1 MYHYFQVERQERRG
15 FEQRERQFT
24 PRAPTEL
31 PTKPPYTAHVAS
43 LSFDA
48 TEDDLAG
55 LFADLKVRR
64 KGNKKRKRW

>member
-1 MYHYFQVERQERRG
+1 
-15 FEQRERQFT
+15 
-24 PRAPTEL
+24 
-31 PTKPPYTAHVAS
+31 